1 MRLEGRSI
9 ARFRKLLLAWARKNL
24 REFPWRGEGDTYRVL
39 LSEMMLRRTRA
50 SQVVPVFKE
59 FVRRY
64 PTLEELTR
72 APTHDVRSVLRPLG
86 LHWRADDI
94 ATMAREVAEH
104 YQGVVPASRDDLQ
117 SLTGVGEYV
126 SNAVACFSAGA
137 SVPIIDTNVVRVL
150 SRVFGLR
157 LGGEARR
164 RKEIREAASACVDR
178 GKPALYNYALLD
190 FAAALCTARAPLC
203 GQCPYG
209 QRSLCEFARKAEGV
223 GGKTRAAQRIKR
235 RGVSRRTRR

>member
-72 APTHDVRSVLRPLG
+72 APTQDVRSVLRPLG

-94 ATMAREVAEH
+94 ATMAREVTEH

-117 SLTGVGEYV
+117 SLTGGGADGRK
-126 SNAVACFSAGA
+126 AVACFSAGA
-137 SVPIIDTNVVRVL
+137 SVPVLDTKSVPVL
-150 SRVFGLR
+150 RRGFGLPLR
-157 LGGEARR
+157 CAARHPLA
-164 RKEIREAASACVDR
+164 IR
-178 GKPALYNYALLD
+178 
-190 FAAALCTARAPLC
+190 
-203 GQCPYG
+203 
-209 QRSLCEFARKAEGV
+209 
-223 GGKTRAAQRIKR
+223 
-235 RGVSRRTRR
+235 